1 MSGPARGGKP
11 MNNEDKLRDYLKR
24 VIGEL
29 QQARQE
35 NTELRARHQEPVAIV
50 GMSCRYPGEVTDPDG
65 LWHLVAAGRDG
76 IAGLPTDRGWDLDA
90 LYHPDP
96 ENPGTSYAREAG
108 FLYDAADFD
117 AGFFRISPREA
128 MSMDPQQRLLLEGA
142 WTALEH
148 ARLDPTA
155 LRKKPVGVYMGCS
168 GGDYT
173 TILLGSDEPTAGHI
187 NTGNATSLVSGR
199 IAYALGF
206 EGPAVTVDAACASS
220 LVSLHLAAQA
230 LRAGE
235 CALALAG
242 GVTLMC
248 TPMAL
253 LEFSRQRGLSAGGRC
268 RSFATAADGTAFA
281 EGMGMLVLERLSDA
295 RRNGHRILAVVRGSA
310 VNQDGAS
317 NGLTAPNGPSQ
328 RRVIRQALANAGL
341 SAADI
346 DAVEAHGTGTTLG
359 DPIEAQA
366 LLATYGQGRPEDR
379 PLWLGSIKSN
389 IGHTQAAAGA
399 AGIIKMVAAMQ
410 HGLLPQTLHVD
421 EPTVHVDWS
430 AGAVELLTEARPWP
444 ETGHPR
450 RAAVSSFG
458 ISGTNAHVIL
468 EQAPDP
474 APEQAAPASELPTA
488 RPALLP
494 WTLSARSE
502 EALRAQAGRLAAAV
516 HQRPELSPLDVAH
529 SLATT
534 RTAFP
539 HRATVVG
546 ADRAQLLA
554 GLTALADA
562 TPSPDVVRG
571 QATAVGGGRVGFL
584 FSGQGA
590 QRLGMGRE
598 LSAQFPVFAEAFDA
612 AIEELERALG
622 SPLREVLWGEDE
634 SRLHQTVHAQTG
646 LFAFEV
652 ALFRLLE
659 SFGVAPDVLIGH
671 SIGELAAAHVSGVLS
686 LEDACALVAARGR
699 LMQALPEGGAM
710 LAVQAS
716 EDEIADHLGEL
727 VSLAA
732 VNGPQAVVVSGDAD
746 AVEALR
752 EWAQANGRKTTRLR
766 VSHAFHS
773 HRMDAMLDAFAAVA
787 GKLTYQAPR
796 IPVVS
801 TLTGAAASGDELCLP
816 AYWVRQV
823 REAVRFTAAVR
834 TAVDAGVTRF
844 VEVGPDSVLTAPA
857 AATLDGSDAVCVA
870 TQRADRDPAHA
881 LLTAVGRLNALGM
894 DTTWAPL
901 LAGAQTVD
909 LPTYAFQHR
918 RYWPRPRA
926 RGASEAAAA
935 APDATAP
942 ESRPE
947 PRPHPVPLDSEDAVL
962 ELVRALTA
970 EVLGYDGPELIDTGA
985 LFTECGVDSLTA
997 TELRNRLGDATGLP
1011 LPVGV
1016 VFDHQT
1022 PRELAAHLHGELGG
1036 STAPGSAR
1044 ASGPGALGEMYREAV
1059 RTDRVREFML
1069 AMAGLS
1075 AYRPA
1080 YQGPDGAGELPP
1092 PVHLARGEA
1101 GPLLIGCC
1109 GFVAT
1114 SGPHE
1119 FVRFAAPLRGRRD
1132 LWALP
1137 VPGYRAG
1144 EPVAADLDALLAV
1157 QAAAVQR
1164 LADGRPFVLMGH
1176 SGGALIAQALAG
1188 RLEEQ
1193 GSGPGAVVLSDMY
1206 EPRIMDRLLTWE
1218 KELTEGVLD
1227 RDGAVV
1233 ALDDTRIT
1241 ASAAHSKLFAD
1252 WRPQPTAAPTL
1263 LLRATEPLGTWSGED
1278 DWQATLEFPHTAID
1292 VPGNHF
1298 TMMREHAE
1306 EAARAVDAWIASR
1319 CMASA

>member
-1 MSGPARGGKP
+1 

-35 NTELRARHQEPVAIV
+35 NAELRARHQEPVAIV

-65 LWHLVAAGRDG
+65 LWQLVASGRDG

-148 ARLDPTA
+148 ARLDPAA

-173 TILLGSDEPTAGHI
+173 TILLGSDEPTAGHL

-366 LLATYGQGRPEDR
+366 LLATYGQGRPEGR

-430 AGAVELLTEARPWP
+430 AGAVELLTESRPWP

-468 EQAPDP
+468 EQAPT
-474 APEQAAPASELPTA
+474 PEQVPPEEAPPAGELPASRPT
-488 RPALLP
+488 LLP
-494 WTLSARSE
+494 WTLGARSE
-502 EALRAQAGRLAAAV
+502 EALRAQAGRLAASIR
-516 HQRPELSPLDVAH
+516 QRPELTPLDVAH

-554 GLTALADA
+554 ALAALADA
-562 TPSPDVVRG
+562 TPSPDVVRS
-571 QATAVGGGRVGFL
+571 QATATGGGRVGFL

-598 LSAQFPVFAEAFDA
+598 LHARFPVFAEAFDA
-612 AIEELERALG
+612 CVEGLERALG
-622 SPLREVLWGEDE
+622 GSLREVVWGADE
-634 SRLHQTVHAQTG
+634 AELNQTVHAQTG

-659 SFGVAPDVLIGH
+659 SFGVVPDVLIGH
-671 SIGELAAAHVSGVLS
+671 SVGEVAAAQVAGVLS

-710 LAVQAS
+710 LAVQAR
-716 EDEIADHLGEL
+716 EDEIAAHLGEL

-732 VNGPQAVVVSGDAD
+732 VNGPGAVVVSGDAE
-746 AVEALR
+746 AVEAVR
-752 EWAQANGRKTTRLR
+752 EWARANGRKVNRLR

-773 HRMDAMLDAFAAVA
+773 HRMDGMLDEFAAVA
-787 GKLTYQAPR
+787 GELTYRAPS

-801 TLTGAAASGDELCLP
+801 TLTGQAASADDLCSS

-823 REAVRFTAAVR
+823 REAVRFADAVR
-834 TAVDAGVTRF
+834 SASDAGVTRF
-844 VEVGPDSVLTAPA
+844 VEVGPDSVLTALA

-870 TQRADRDPAHA
+870 TQRADRDPLHA
-881 LLTAVGRLNALGM
+881 LLTAVARLNTHGM
-894 DTTWAPL
+894 ETTWGPL
-901 LAGAQTVD
+901 LAGARTID
-909 LPTYAFQHR
+909 LPTYAFQRR
-918 RYWPRPRA
+918 RYWPRPRT
-926 RGASEAAAA
+926 RGAPEPTAV
-935 APDATAP
+935 APDPTAP
-942 ESRPE
+942 ERRPE
-947 PRPHPVPLDSEDAVL
+947 PAPPHTAPLDSEDAVL
-962 ELVRALTA
+962 DLVRALTA

-985 LFTECGVDSLTA
+985 LFTECGIDSLTA
-997 TELRNRLGDATGLP
+997 TELRNRLGAATGLP

-1036 STAPGSAR
+1036 ATAPGSGR

-1059 RTDRVREFML
+1059 HTDRVREFML

-1080 YQGPDGAGELPP
+1080 YHGPDGAGELPP
-1092 PVHLARGEA
+1092 PVRLARGGA

-1144 EPVAADLDALLAV
+1144 EPVAADLDALLEV
-1157 QAAAVQR
+1157 QADAVQR

-1227 RDGAVV
+1227 RDGAFV

-1263 LLRATEPLGTWSGED
+1263 LLRATEPLGAWSGAD

-1298 TMMREHAE
+1298 TMMRDHAE
-1306 EAARAVDAWIASR
+1306 EAARAVDDWIASGR
-1319 CMASA
+1319 MASA